1 MAGRFGCNPAVAG
14 QVARA
19 LAEVRSDMDSLGTF
33 FDRFDGVTGS
43 TRVES
48 ALDALFAE
56 SSDNRSRMGKL
67 LDRASGLLRAL
78 AQGTTDVDAALAKS
92 FEPPRD
98 VSEAPDAPAQSR
110 SRVAT

>member
-19 LAEVRSDMDSLGTF
+19 LAEVRTDMDSLGAF
-33 FDRFDGVTGS
+33 FDGFDGATGS

-48 ALDALFAE
+48 ALDDFFAD

-67 LDRASGLLRAL
+67 LERASGLLQGL
-78 AQGTTDVDAALAKS
+78 AEGTTEVDAALAKS
-92 FEPPRD
+92 FEPVRD
-98 VSEAPDAPAQSR
+98 VSEAPDTPER
-110 SRVAT
+110 SPSKVAT